1 MFLNS
6 TVASL
11 AVQELA
17 NLLLDF
23 KPCQPYLLYELLAG
37 RLMALAAERRPE
49 CAVCGLHAGAGD
61 AAATPWQAGESVP
74 ENLPAVS
81 STGE

>member
-6 TVASL
+6 TLASL
-11 AVQELA
+11 AVQELT
-17 NLLLDF
+17 NLLLGF

-37 RLMALAAERRPE
+37 RLTALAAARRPE

-61 AAATPWQAGESVP
+61 AAATPWHAGEDVP
-74 ENLPAVS
+74 ENLPAVRHA
-81 STGE
+81 GE